1 MRIQRGGADPPLWM
15 SLRFCL
21 PSDDEKGSLFPLEQ
35 IEQRNKMAA
44 KPVFPLLMSMAFP
57 PMLSMLVQS
66 MYNIVDSMFV
76 ARFSQDA
83 LTAVSLA
90 FPLQNLVLAVAGWH
104 GVGVNSYIS
113 RKLGAQD
120 QDAANAAVT
129 HGFLLSFAHAVFFV
143 IFGLVAIR
151 PFFRLF
157 TDSAEIF
164 SLACDYSYIVVLG
177 AFAQLFHIMVEKLLQ
192 ATGRMLAPMLLQG
205 NRRDCQYHFRPDP
218 DLWFVWRAADGRARS
233 SRRHG
238 VGAGAFD
245 DAFAVG
251 VFLAGSG
258 CAYGS
263 KKIQTRSTCRRPDLC
278 SGRAYYADECAW
290 LCAGNAAQLDL
301 DPFFRVGGVCVWRVF
316 QIADL
321 CVYAGQRP
329 DARRFAYHGL
339 QLWRTEP
346 KAPACNPALRRAGG
360 GGDYGGREPALCLM
374 PDRLLLLFDASPD
387 MLGIGVPALRII
399 SCSYVFAA
407 IGLILSNLFQ
417 AVGKGAYSLT
427 VFLMRQL
434 IVVVPLAFLLS
445 RTMGLNGIWVAFPI
459 AEAAGAVAA
468 ALFFLIFRRKDAI
481 FHQAAVPQPEAG
493 D

>member
-1 MRIQRGGADPPLWM
+1 
-15 SLRFCL
+15 
-21 PSDDEKGSLFPLEQ
+21 
-35 IEQRNKMAA
+35 
-44 KPVFPLLMSMAFP
+44 
-57 PMLSMLVQS
+57 
-66 MYNIVDSMFV
+66 
-76 ARFSQDA
+76 
-83 LTAVSLA
+83 
-90 FPLQNLVLAVAGWH
+90 
-104 GVGVNSYIS
+104 
-113 RKLGAQD
+113 
-120 QDAANAAVT
+120 
-129 HGFLLSFAHAVFFV
+129 
-143 IFGLVAIR
+143 
-151 PFFRLF
+151 
-157 TDSAEIF
+157 
-164 SLACDYSYIVVLG
+164 
-177 AFAQLFHIMVEKLLQ
+177 MVEKLLQ
-192 ATGRMLAPMLLQG
+192 ATGRMLAPIVASG

-263 KKIQTRSTCRRPDLC
+263 KKFKPDLHAVAQIYAVGVPTMLMNALGSVLVTLLNSILIRFSELAVSVFGVYFKLQTFVFMPV
-278 SGRAYYADECAW
+278 SGLTQGALPIMGYNYGAQNQKRLLATLRCAV
-290 LCAGNAAQLDL
+290 LVAVGIMAAGNLL
-301 DPFFRVGGVCVWRVF
+301 
-316 QIADL
+316 
-321 CVYAGQRP
+321 
-329 DARRFAYHGL
+329 FA
-339 QLWRTEP
+339 
-346 KAPACNPALRRAGG
+346 
-360 GGDYGGREPALCLM
+360 LM

>member
-1 MRIQRGGADPPLWM
+1 M
-15 SLRFCL
+15 
-21 PSDDEKGSLFPLEQ
+21 EQ

-90 FPLQNLVLAVAGWH
+90 FPLQNLVLAVAVGT

-192 ATGRMLAPMLLQG
+192 ATGRMLAPMLLQAIG
-205 NRRDCQYHFRPDP
+205 AIANIILDPILIFGLFGAPRMGVRGAAVATVLGQVLSMTLSLLVFFLRDQDVRMDLKKFKP
-218 DLWFVWRAADGRARS
+218 DLHAVAQIY
-233 SRRHG
+233 
-238 VGAGAFD
+238 
-245 DAFAVG
+245 AVG
-251 VFLAGSG
+251 VPTMLMNALGSVLVTLLNSILIRFSELAVSVFGVYFKLQTFVFMPVSG
-258 CAYGS
+258 LTQGALPIMGYNYG
-263 KKIQTRSTCRRPDLC
+263 
-278 SGRAYYADECAW
+278 
-290 LCAGNAAQLDL
+290 AQNQKRLL
-301 DPFFRVGGVCVWRVF
+301 
-316 QIADL
+316 A
-321 CVYAGQRP
+321 
-329 DARRFAYHGL
+329 
-339 QLWRTEP
+339 T
-346 KAPACNPALRRAGG
+346 LRRAGG
-360 GGDYGGREPALCLM
+360 GGDYGGREPALC
-374 PDRLLLLFDASPD
+374 PD
-387 MLGIGVPALRII
+387 
-399 SCSYVFAA
+399 
-407 IGLILSNLFQ
+407 
-417 AVGKGAYSLT
+417 
-427 VFLMRQL
+427 
-434 IVVVPLAFLLS
+434 
-445 RTMGLNGIWVAFPI
+445 
-459 AEAAGAVAA
+459 AG
-468 ALFFLIFRRKDAI
+468 
-481 FHQAAVPQPEAG
+481 
-493 D
+493 

>member
-1 MRIQRGGADPPLWM
+1 M
-15 SLRFCL
+15 
-21 PSDDEKGSLFPLEQ
+21 EQ

-90 FPLQNLVLAVAGWH
+90 FPLQNLVLAVAVGT

-151 PFFRLF
+151 QFFRLF

-192 ATGRMLAPMLLQG
+192 ATGRMLAPMLLQAIG
-205 NRRDCQYHFRPDP
+205 AIANIILDPILIFGLFGAPRMGVRGAAVATVLGQVLSMTLSLLVFFLRDQDVRMDLKKFKP
-218 DLWFVWRAADGRARS
+218 DLHAVAQIY
-233 SRRHG
+233 
-238 VGAGAFD
+238 
-245 DAFAVG
+245 AVG
-251 VFLAGSG
+251 VPTMLMNALGSVLVTLLNSILIRFSELAVSVFGVYFKLQTFVFMPVSG
-258 CAYGS
+258 LTQGALPIMGYNYGAQNQKRLLATLRCAVLVAVG
-263 KKIQTRSTCRRPDLC
+263 IM
-278 SGRAYYADECAW
+278 A
-290 LCAGNAAQLDL
+290 AGNLL
-301 DPFFRVGGVCVWRVF
+301 
-316 QIADL
+316 
-321 CVYAGQRP
+321 
-329 DARRFAYHGL
+329 FA
-339 QLWRTEP
+339 
-346 KAPACNPALRRAGG
+346 
-360 GGDYGGREPALCLM
+360 LM
-374 PDRLLLLFDASPD
+374 PDKLLLLFDASPD

-445 RTMGLNGIWVAFPI
+445 QTMGLNGIWVAFPI

>member
-90 FPLQNLVLAVAGWH
+90 FPLQNLVLAVAVGT

-177 AFAQLFHIMVEKLLQ
+177 AFAQLFHIMVESCFRRRADAGPHVASGIGAIANIILDPILIFGLFGAPRMGVRGAAVATVLGQVLSMTLSLLVFFLRDQ
-192 ATGRMLAPMLLQG
+192 DVRM
-205 NRRDCQYHFRPDP
+205 
-218 DLWFVWRAADGRARS
+218 DL
-233 SRRHG
+233 
-238 VGAGAFD
+238 
-245 DAFAVG
+245 
-251 VFLAGSG
+251 
-258 CAYGS
+258 
-263 KKIQTRSTCRRPDLC
+263 KKFQTRSTCRRPDLC

-360 GGDYGGREPALCLM
+360 GGDYGGREPALC
-374 PDRLLLLFDASPD
+374 PD
-387 MLGIGVPALRII
+387 
-399 SCSYVFAA
+399 
-407 IGLILSNLFQ
+407 
-417 AVGKGAYSLT
+417 
-427 VFLMRQL
+427 
-434 IVVVPLAFLLS
+434 
-445 RTMGLNGIWVAFPI
+445 
-459 AEAAGAVAA
+459 AG
-468 ALFFLIFRRKDAI
+468 
-481 FHQAAVPQPEAG
+481 
-493 D
+493 